1 MGIEWGLNYGP
12 EQRPT
17 PKSPEKNSGAKIKP
31 KQTIQSPDKKINSI
45 IESPLDVINFVD
57 ALQKSKNP
65 VTLIQK
71 QAKIKG
77 DGVRGFQTNKAAQLL
92 LETFTN
98 IQENQKNEAI
108 NNHRSKIEH
117 KAMIYIDNIEYLENS
132 INIFKDILR
141 NQQQFNKNKEF
152 DAKPDTLIRYLQN
165 FNHNTQD
172 YQQILRNI
180 QTAWA
185 KYFGIEV
192 TRSGKW
198 GKYTETI
205 LRMLKAD
212 PNFKTYQKKL
222 ESILNKYRANDPRE
236 ISKLSLAFQR
246 QRKNKLNTA
255 KSIAQENTK
264 QGISQSISKWN
275 SIIWPKNAPLSKAT
289 PELYKPSIKGSA
301 RKEKNEEKADTTALS
316 QKISKEQKTSSEL
329 STTLSNIPIKS
340 VETSIPKDQYQQA
353 IHSFL
358 QHKIANTDTIDIRFL
373 VEQIA
378 NENGSGALYE
388 KYSKM
393 RNASPDKQ
401 RLLEQQRQSLQQEV
415 KKQAESI
422 AITTIKNSLKQMGVP
437 IDQGNFVQDGRGGY
451 VKFQDPTD
459 PNINVFYRPSSGF
472 ISMRNFNAIN
482 PELKSVDTSGYHYHI
497 LSKMPSYQELI
508 DQASDPL
515 WLPNKR
521 LSTQEEMKD
530 HILDSL
536 KSQITYNAGNIEQ
549 ELMKEK
555 ISSTKRET
563 NIIHQTKK
571 LLGIEKPICSEQ
583 EQKAAYQILRQ
594 LWNSCKNL
602 TFEELKKLNTFVN
615 QLVSWLENSKNGTK
629 NYQAEEKWPHIPN
642 PKTPLELL
650 TLITDQTSIQE
661 LKDHWGHQDMQ
672 QFGVGKLFARLSK
685 PMPGKDEHYNII
697 DMQKLNLLLEYQ
709 ESPEILRNPE
719 HWKSYAELLK
729 NTIDPY
735 RKRAENQEQNIAQQQ
750 AQQAY
755 NTIQLMPQQERGYA

>member
-1 MGIEWGLNYGP
+1 MGIEYQGW
-12 EQRPT
+12 R
-17 PKSPEKNSGAKIKP
+17 GAKIEQSSSGAEKALQDFSKKFKLLKSANDLQKAKEILWKQGDKDRENLIKALQNEGKNYGLSMQADGKWGSWIKTFLHYHQDKP
-31 KQTIQSPDKKINSI
+31 LLKNHKTLISLLLNANKKYNKNHNSVDDENALLYLKINNNDQIATALRPTIGFMESMQNAKNLSSEEQLQVIQARGKITNDGKRGPKTNQTIEHFLKRFKTLKTKADKLPKEISNRISETINLLQKIKEQHTKNNQEDQSPDKNFWKTIQ
-45 IESPLDVINFVD
+45 PLRWKWI
-57 ALQKSKNP
+57 
-65 VTLIQK
+65 
-71 QAKIKG
+71 
-77 DGVRGFQTNKAAQLL
+77 
-92 LETFTN
+92 
-98 IQENQKNEAI
+98 
-108 NNHRSKIEH
+108 
-117 KAMIYIDNIEYLENS
+117 
-132 INIFKDILR
+132 
-141 NQQQFNKNKEF
+141 
-152 DAKPDTLIRYLQN
+152 
-165 FNHNTQD
+165 D
-172 YQQILRNI
+172 YQ
-180 QTAWA
+180 
-185 KYFGIEV
+185 
-192 TRSGKW
+192 
-198 GKYTETI
+198 
-205 LRMLKAD
+205 
-212 PNFKTYQKKL
+212 
-222 ESILNKYRANDPRE
+222 
-236 ISKLSLAFQR
+236 
-246 QRKNKLNTA
+246 
-255 KSIAQENTK
+255 
-264 QGISQSISKWN
+264 
-275 SIIWPKNAPLSKAT
+275 PKNTYFSKAT

-301 RKEKNEEKADTTALS
+301 RKEKNEEKADTTTLS

-571 LLGIEKPICSEQ
+571 LLGIDKPICSEQ

-672 QFGVGKLFARLSK
+672 QFGIGKLFARLSK